1 MVEQRKQVPPTEPSQ
16 TAGYPT
22 PDPGDQGK
30 GNESMGNPGGQ
41 SRGQAAHDEGP
52 AARTVAG
59 RDTNKDE
66 RADPGNNAS
75 RPKGEDPD
83 RS

>member
-1 MVEQRKQVPPTEPSQ
+1 MAEQPKQAAPTRPGQ

-22 PDPGDQGK
+22 TDQ
-30 GNESMGNPGGQ
+30 GNPGTTQ
-41 SRGQAAHDEGP
+41 TAPQDDGP

-66 RADPGNNAS
+66 RTGVASDAS
-75 RPKGEDPD
+75 RPKGDNPD
-83 RS
+83 RD

>member
-1 MVEQRKQVPPTEPSQ
+1 VAEQRKQVAPTEPSQ

-22 PDPGDQGK
+22 TDQGK
-30 GNESMGNPGGQ
+30 QGTTQTAPQ
-41 SRGQAAHDEGP
+41 DEGP

-66 RADPGNNAS
+66 RAGVASDAS
-75 RPKGEDPD
+75 RPDKDNPD